1 MRESKDISETAQRVQ
16 AIETQLAEKLR
27 TIFGVKTPASDVSEK
42 ADAIRG
48 KSGELT
54 KKLTDNEETAWTG
67 VKDELN
73 RDLHALEGDFNHWVQ
88 YLDKH
93 YKE

>member
-1 MRESKDISETAQRVQ
+1 MRESKDISEAAQRIQ
-16 AIETQLAEKLR
+16 AIETKLAEKLR
-27 TIFGVKTPASDVSEK
+27 TTFGAKTPAPDVSAK

-54 KKLTDNEETAWTG
+54 KKLTEKEGDAWTG
-67 VKDELN
+67 VQDELN
-73 RDLHALEGDFNHWVQ
+73 RDLHALEGDFDHWVQ

-93 YKE
+93 FKE